1 MPDGNKTIR
10 VTVKLFTGLDKD
22 VGEVGQNP
30 RNGITLNLPKGTRL
44 RKLTKTFDL
53 PDRYSLAYFVNG
65 KQVGLL
71 RKLRDGDEVVCL
83 RPSAGG

>member
-1 MPDGNKTIR
+1 MPDGSKTIR

-30 RNGITLNLPKGTRL
+30 RDGITLNLPKGTRL
-44 RKLTKTFDL
+44 RKLTKTLDL

-71 RKLRDGDEVVCL
+71 RKLKDGDEIACL